1 MGAMFFQV
9 PELMLEEADAKKL
22 ADALAAVSEQYRIE
36 LDPKT
41 AAWIDFARVTG
52 MIYGP
57 RTFNLYARKKGER
70 IIAKRQRPAPIITPA
85 PAPSTQTS
93 DVPETI
99 EKDQPAQVG
108 KMPAGFDPTKLKIH

>member
-1 MGAMFFQV
+1 MFFQT

-57 RTFNLYARKKGER
+57 RAFNLYARKKGER
-70 IIAKRQRPAPIITPA
+70 ILAQRNAPPIITPA
-85 PAPSTQTS
+85 PSSQATNA
-93 DVPETI
+93 DK
-99 EKDQPAQVG
+99 KDEALPPA
-108 KMPAGFDPTKLKIH
+108 KMPVGFDPTKIKVN